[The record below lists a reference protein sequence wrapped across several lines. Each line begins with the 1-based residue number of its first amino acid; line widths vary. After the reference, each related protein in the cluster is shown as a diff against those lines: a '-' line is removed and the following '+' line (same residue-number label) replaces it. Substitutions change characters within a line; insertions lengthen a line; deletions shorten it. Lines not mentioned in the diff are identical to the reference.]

1 MRDMSNTSQA
11 VLPKIARER
20 LERIESRK
28 AKIGIIGLGYVGLPL
43 SLLFAE
49 AGFTVTGFDID
60 DKKVTDLEAG
70 RSYIFRITAEEIQSA
85 RSNGFTAT
93 SDFSKLS
100 DQDAVIMCV
109 PTPLT

>member
-1 MRDMSNTSQA
+1 MRTGLRRQNSPILNAIMRDMSNNSQA

-28 AKIGIIGLGYVGLPL
+28 AKVGIIGLGYVGLPL

-60 DKKVTDLEAG
+60 
-70 RSYIFRITAEEIQSA
+70 
-85 RSNGFTAT
+85 
-93 SDFSKLS
+93 
-100 DQDAVIMCV
+100 
-109 PTPLT
+109 